1 MVAENKV
8 SEINSDNI
16 WFEAIQIDIYWSI
29 EAIEIFC

>member
-16 WFEAIQIDIYWSI
+16 WFEVIQIDIYWSI